1 MKKKRKYRDHDE
13 PTSDGFIG
21 KLFSTTAE
29 RLPAHVTEEQDWYM
43 DTPDVRLARV
53 FTIVLVLH
61 VVAVGGILA
70 FKMIDKASAPG
81 PGSEI
86 AAVDVNAPAGSLPAP
101 AITPENDRH
110 VPVTPAAPDPLIM
123 EDPTRAGLEQYL
135 VSRGDSLQSIAD
147 DLQVDVGEL
156 QRLNSI
162 HVGNQLY
169 PGQWIAIPKRE
180 AVAPRRSPS
189 PNPEPVATPVAR
201 PVEMAAQP
209 APTAAP
215 VPAPS
220 TVSMRSSTYV
230 VQPGDTPYGIA
241 RRFGMT
247 PDALMAANGIAKAE
261 NMQVGRTLTIPAR

>member
-1 MKKKRKYRDHDE
+1 MKKKRKYRDQDE
-13 PTSDGFIG
+13 PTNEGFIG

-53 FTIVLVLH
+53 FTIVLILH

-81 PGSEI
+81 PGSAI
-86 AAVDVNAPAGSLPAP
+86 AAVDVNAPAGSLSAP

-123 EDPTRAGLEQYL
+123 QDPTQAGLEQYL
-135 VSRGDSLQSIAD
+135 VSRGDSLQSIAN
-147 DLQVDVGEL
+147 DLQVDVREL

-169 PGQWIAIPKRE
+169 PGQWIAIPKRG

-189 PNPEPVATPVAR
+189 PTPAPAEVAAVR
-201 PVEMAAQP
+201 PQP
-209 APTAAP
+209 APAP
-215 VPAPS
+215 VAVPAPT

-230 VQPGDTPYGIA
+230 VKPGDTPYGIA
-241 RRFGMT
+241 RQFGMT
-247 PDALMAANGIAKAE
+247 PDALMAANGITKAE
-261 NMQVGRTLTIPAR
+261 NMPVGLTLKIPAR

>member
-1 MKKKRKYRDHDE
+1 MKKRRKYRDHDE
-13 PTSDGFIG
+13 PTNEGFIG

-53 FTIVLVLH
+53 FTIVLILH

-81 PGSEI
+81 PGSQV

-101 AITPENDRH
+101 PVTAENDRH

-123 EDPTRAGLEQYL
+123 QDPTQAGLEQYL
-135 VSRGDSLQSIAD
+135 VSRGDSLQSIAN
-147 DLQVDVGEL
+147 DLKVDVREL

-169 PGQWIAIPKRE
+169 PGQWIAIPKRG
-180 AVAPRRSPS
+180 AVAPRRSPT
-189 PNPEPVATPVAR
+189 PTPTPAPEVAPAPVDVAAR
-201 PVEMAAQP
+201 PAP
-209 APTAAP
+209 APAPAP
-215 VPAPS
+215 VPAP
-220 TVSMRSSTYV
+220 
-230 VQPGDTPYGIA
+230 A
-241 RRFGMT
+241 RPRFQCVARPT
-247 PDALMAANGIAKAE
+247 WSRPAIP
-261 NMQVGRTLTIPAR
+261 RTASRAVLG